1 VSVGKGRALPETLDC
16 IGTFIMVAPSAA
28 VADQVKPQRVQI
40 WYRVTNGLIDG
51 GSILNMITLHVVQK
65 MNLE

>member
-1 VSVGKGRALPETLDC
+1 
-16 IGTFIMVAPSAA
+16 MVAPSAA